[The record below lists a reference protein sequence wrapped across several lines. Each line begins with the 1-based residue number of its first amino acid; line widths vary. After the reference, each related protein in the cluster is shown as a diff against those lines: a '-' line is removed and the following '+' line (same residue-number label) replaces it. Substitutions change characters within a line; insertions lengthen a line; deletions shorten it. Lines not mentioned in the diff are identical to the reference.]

1 MIHSRKRIKSLPTK
15 EQVETE
21 RKRYRW
27 KKAYF
32 KALRGTISVL
42 TYMAAVAALIATLVL
57 PVLQIEGTSMEPPLV
72 NGDIVLLTKT
82 TAFGRGDICGFAW
95 NNKILI
101 KRVIG
106 IPGDWIEID
115 TDGTVYLN
123 GEKLDEPYAEQIA
136 FGECDLEFP
145 YQVPQEQYFVLGDM
159 AGFAARGK
167 HTIAIAGAIA
177 VGILIL
183 DAAITMIKKMHK
195 KVLPRVIMICSFVA
209 MLLINIFSWNFS
221 SISLMLVA
229 AVVSLTI
236 FILQGAQHQLPV
248 GSFLQGYATA

>member
-1 MIHSRKRIKSLPTK
+1 MKMKGKWQKRTALPSID
-15 EQVETE
+15 QIETE

-42 TYMAAVAALIATLVL
+42 TYTAAVAALIATLVL
-57 PVLQIEGTSMEPPLV
+57 PVLQIEGTSMEPTLV

-82 TAFGRGDICGFAW
+82 SAFDRGDICGFAW

-145 YQVPQEQYFVLGDM
+145 FQVPQEQYFVLGDM
-159 AGFAARGK
+159 RE
-167 HTIAIAGAIA
+167 
-177 VGILIL
+177 
-183 DAAITMIKKMHK
+183 
-195 KVLPRVIMICSFVA
+195 
-209 MLLINIFSWNFS
+209 S
-221 SISLMLVA
+221 SIDSRNTLVGC
-229 AVVSLTI
+229 VEYEQIIGKI
-236 FILQGAQHQLPV
+236 FFRIWPLKNVRL
-248 GSFLQGYATA
+248 F

>member
-1 MIHSRKRIKSLPTK
+1 MDQIES
-15 EQVETE
+15 E

-27 KKAYF
+27 KKAYM

-42 TYMAAVAALIATLVL
+42 TYMAAVAALIATLLL
-57 PVLQIEGTSMEPPLV
+57 PVMQIEGTSMEPTLT

-82 TAFGRGDICGFAW
+82 TKFSRGDICGFSW

-123 GEKLDEPYAEQIA
+123 GEKLDEPYANQIA

-145 YQVPQEQYFVLGDM
+145 FQVPPEQYFVLGDM
-159 AGFAARGK
+159 RE
-167 HTIAIAGAIA
+167 
-177 VGILIL
+177 
-183 DAAITMIKKMHK
+183 
-195 KVLPRVIMICSFVA
+195 
-209 MLLINIFSWNFS
+209 S
-221 SISLMLVA
+221 SIDSRNTLVGC
-229 AVVSLTI
+229 VETEQIIGKI
-236 FILQGAQHQLPV
+236 FFRIWPLKKIQLF
-248 GSFLQGYATA
+248 S